1 VATPTINL
9 DTRLLYDAFTAS
21 PIGIAVETFDGQL
34 LFANPALCRMLAF
47 SEEEML
53 HKRCVD
59 FSPVEDAEKDW
70 ALFQQLTS
78 GSIDHYQIDKR
89 YFRRDGSLVWGR
101 LTVCLLK
108 TIDPPLV
115 LAMVDDISERK
126 LAESRLQDYEKA
138 VECADEMIV
147 VVDRDFRYLVA
158 NRKYLLAHRL
168 LKDQVIGRSAYQV
181 LNPGE
186 MDRVKQKAEECLTG
200 KIVNF
205 EIKHF
210 FAGLGVRD
218 VSVSYYPIES
228 KQGVDGLV
236 AILKDITERKSAE
249 DALRESEDRFRR
261 VADAAPVMI
270 WTAGTDKLCTYVNRR
285 WLEFT
290 GHTPE
295 QDLGTGWVA
304 GIHPDDV
311 EASRQMFTEC
321 YDRRE
326 RFRTEYRLRRHDGQ
340 YRWVLDTG
348 APWFN
353 ADGSFA
359 GYIGSAI
366 DVTERKLADDA
377 LYASEERLRLA
388 QQAAHMGAFEL
399 NVQTGEATWTEELE
413 AVYGLPPGGFGGTHE
428 AFLDLVHPDDRA
440 EVKRLFEQAIQ
451 SGQPRRGEWRIIWP
465 DGSIRWVVGRWR
477 VFLNERGEP
486 SRALGVNV
494 DVTERKLAEAAVLQM
509 NRKLLEAQEQ
519 ERARIGRELHD
530 DINQRLAMVTMEL
543 DTLQHSRPKTVAER
557 ARRLDDIR
565 EQVVRISSG
574 VQSLS
579 HQLHPSQLEYL
590 GIVSAMRN
598 FCREFCGG
606 QSFEIDF
613 EAQELAHPVS
623 SEVALCLFRILQE
636 ALHNAVKHS
645 QARKLKVTI
654 GESASNL
661 DLAVSDKGA
670 GFDVQAALNKGGL
683 GLISMQERARLVNGM
698 IEIESRPRCGTSIR
712 VHIPFA

>member
-1 VATPTINL
+1 MATPTINL

-21 PIGIAVETFDGQL
+21 PIGIAVESVEGRL

-53 HKRCVD
+53 RKQCVD

-89 YFRRDGSLVWGR
+89 YFRCDGSLVWGR

-108 TIDPPLV
+108 TVNPPLV

-126 LAESRLQDYEKA
+126 LAECRLQDYEKA

-147 VVDRDFRYLVA
+147 VVDRDYRYLVA
-158 NRKYLLAHRL
+158 NRKYLQAHRL
-168 LKDQVIGRSAYQV
+168 IKDQVIGRSAFQV

-186 MDRVKQKAEECLTG
+186 MDRVKHHAEECLSG
-200 KIVNF
+200 KVVSF

-218 VSVSYYPIES
+218 IAVSYYPMES
-228 KQGVDGLV
+228 KHGVDGLV
-236 AILKDITERKSAE
+236 AILKDITEKKSAE

-290 GHTPE
+290 GHTLE
-295 QDLGTGWVA
+295 QALGTGWTKS
-304 GIHPDDV
+304 IHPDDV
-311 EASRQMFTEC
+311 EASFQTYTEC
-321 YDRRE
+321 FDRRE
-326 RFRTEYRLRRHDGQ
+326 QFRTECRVRRHDGQ
-340 YRWVLDTG
+340 YRWVLDSGT
-348 APWFN
+348 PWFN

-388 QQAAHMGAFEL
+388 QQAAHMGAFEV
-399 NVQTGEATWTEELE
+399 NVQTGETTWTEELE
-413 AVYGLPPGGFGGTHE
+413 AIYGLPPGGFGGTHA
-428 AFLDLVHPDDRA
+428 AFLDLVHPDDRT
-440 EVKRLFEQAIQ
+440 EVSKLVEEAIR
-451 SGQPRRGEWRIIWP
+451 SGQPRRGEWRITWP

-477 VFLNERGEP
+477 VFMNERGEP
-486 SRALGVNV
+486 WRALGVNV
-494 DVTERKLAEAAVLQM
+494 DVTDRKFAEAALLQM

-530 DINQRLAMVTMEL
+530 DINQRLAMVAMEL
-543 DTLQHSRPKTVAER
+543 DTLQRNGPKKMAER
-557 ARRLDDIR
+557 IQRLDEIR

-598 FCREFCGG
+598 FCREFCCG

-613 EAQELAHPVS
+613 EGQELAHPVS

-636 ALHNAVKHS
+636 ALHNAAKHA
-645 QARKLKVTI
+645 QVRKLKVMV
-654 GESASNL
+654 GESISALN
-661 DLAVSDKGA
+661 LAVSDKGA

-683 GLISMQERARLVNGM
+683 GLISMQERARLVNGT
-698 IEIESRPRCGTSIR
+698 IEIESRPGGGTSIH
-712 VHIPFA
+712 VHVPFA